1 MPGGSTGFDASG
13 TPAVFFKLPCLKL
26 FDHDK
31 IMTERQQVSL
41 YRDNYLLS
49 WPDLFFCIFC
59 ILEEERMAAL
69 QAGEMAPEIEL
80 PAVTGKQR
88 HKFKLSDLRGKKNV
102 IVAFYPLDWSPT

>member
-1 MPGGSTGFDASG
+1 
-13 TPAVFFKLPCLKL
+13 
-26 FDHDK
+26 
-31 IMTERQQVSL
+31 MTERQQVSL
-41 YRDNYLLS
+41 NRDNYRLS
-49 WPDLFFCIFC
+49 WPDF
-59 ILEEERMAAL
+59 ILEERMAAL